1 MKSNSTTCPIN
12 LFYSYSHKDAQY
24 RNNMETA
31 LSLLRRDNLLKDWSD
46 QNILPGQF
54 ISKEVR
60 KKMDEADILVFLL
73 SPDFIASDE
82 CLKEWEYAKQ
92 LVARGKLIFRI
103 PIILRACAWQD
114 LLINDDIKALPNDG
128 KPVASFDDK
137 DTAWLQVYE
146 GIKAVLEIVKHG

>member
-1 MKSNSTTCPIN
+1 MTNNRTSFYAN

-24 RNNMETA
+24 RDDMETA

-46 QNILPGQF
+46 QNILPGQS
-54 ISKEVR
+54 ISREVR
-60 KKMDEADILVFLL
+60 KKMDGADILAFLL

-82 CLKEWEYAKQ
+82 CMKEWEYAKQ
-92 LVARGKLIFRI
+92 LVARDKPIFRI

-146 GIKAVLEIVKHG
+146 SIKAVLEIVKHG